1 MLFFRT
7 TTGTQA
13 ITSNISKA
21 QATLVDMLD
30 MLAMSS
36 RDYNSKVD
44 TNTKAA
50 TVIMEVTT
58 ATIATTTKSPATLL
72 ALMTSNP

>member
-1 MLFFRT
+1 M
-7 TTGTQA
+7 GTQA

-21 QATLVDMLD
+21 QATLVDTLD

-50 TVIMEVTT
+50 TVTMEVTT
-58 ATIATTTKSPATLL
+58 ATIATTTTKSPATLL